1 MKFTFY
7 QLVVRDQRVHMT
19 PYIVIYPDM
28 VEIRLIG
35 EH

>member
-7 QLVVRDQRVHMT
+7 QLVVKDREVHMT

-35 EH
+35 SN

>member
-7 QLVVRDQRVHMT
+7 QLVIHGTEVHMT

-28 VEIRLIG
+28 VEIRTYV
-35 EH
+35 